1 MLYIAFVD
9 HAIYHVFS
17 FFSVHRQ
24 RQACSLSSDKCDI
37 HRLRFHWRLSRC
49 VPNFSRGALRQPQHP
64 PGFTLAFR
72 VDRAIGGWL
81 NETQRQRR
89 RWSLFFS
96 PVARDINPPHH
107 FVSNRRELIG
117 CCNVSRKL
125 DGNVGIAN
133 HPVSH
138 LYCIRNAAL
147 GTLCICRCGPA
158 VVCNCKS
165 ELVDDHSARA
175 SI

>member
-1 MLYIAFVD
+1 MFIRFDICLSICLIHLITCSHPHFDLFVVPWPCRGPGTLTGSLIFSPFITSNKHDLYPATTTTSTTVASFSRGAHQPRHSPTLPASVAMLYIAFVD

-72 VDRAIGGWL
+72 VDRAIGG
-81 NETQRQRR
+81 
-89 RWSLFFS
+89 
-96 PVARDINPPHH
+96 
-107 FVSNRRELIG
+107 
-117 CCNVSRKL
+117 
-125 DGNVGIAN
+125 
-133 HPVSH
+133 
-138 LYCIRNAAL
+138 
-147 GTLCICRCGPA
+147 
-158 VVCNCKS
+158 
-165 ELVDDHSARA
+165 
-175 SI
+175 